1 MKPGKLQSW
10 IGVEN
15 NSDGD
20 YVYTSFCEGWI
31 RVLFKK
37 PSSFFLS
44 AQTLALLSSFQAK
57 LEEFPEQEEDDEEGE
72 EAEDDTGW

>member
-1 MKPGKLQSW
+1 MYTRRSLR
-10 IGVEN
+10 
-15 NSDGD
+15 DGF
-20 YVYTSFCEGWI
+20 VCF
-31 RVLFKK
+31 LKK

>member
-1 MKPGKLQSW
+1 MDS
-10 IGVEN
+10 
-15 NSDGD
+15 
-20 YVYTSFCEGWI
+20 CA
-31 RVLFKK
+31 FKK

-57 LEEFPEQEEDDEEGE
+57 LEEFPDQEEDDEEGE

>member
-1 MKPGKLQSW
+1 MYAWFS
-10 IGVEN
+10 
-15 NSDGD
+15 
-20 YVYTSFCEGWI
+20 EGWI

-37 PSSFFLS
+37 PSSFFLF